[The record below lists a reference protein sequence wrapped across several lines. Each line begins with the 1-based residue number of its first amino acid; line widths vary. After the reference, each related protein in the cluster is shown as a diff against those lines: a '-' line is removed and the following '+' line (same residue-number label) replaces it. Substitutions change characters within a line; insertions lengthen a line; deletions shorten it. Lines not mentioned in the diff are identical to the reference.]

1 MENLPGADNLRPG
14 PPLTFYLPRFCFLQE
29 RQMLNKERA
38 VGMYRLTAYFF
49 ARTVGDMPLELIM
62 PFVFTIIVYW

>member
-1 MENLPGADNLRPG
+1 
-14 PPLTFYLPRFCFLQE
+14 
-29 RQMLNKERA
+29 MLNKERG